1 MVEILISKSSQDMIF
16 VVDLILFLMISSSN
30 KGLVLSYKVDDWFLS
45 ELFFYEFL
53 YMLHLYKILLLIY

>member
-16 VVDLILFLMISSSN
+16 VEDLILFLMISSSN